1 LETFPELAQKLGR
14 ETKGAW
20 DAARKHFE
28 EVGYLNLHYS
38 APMKADTK

>member
-14 ETKGAW
+14 DTKGAL

-28 EVGYLNLHYS
+28 EIGYLNLHYS
-38 APMKADTK
+38 APMKGESK